1 MASEL
6 DENAGVALYE
16 DNEYGRGKTATINQ
30 DVLMSSYP
38 SLYSKEDNM
47 KASEKQ
53 SI

>member
-6 DENAGVALYE
+6 DEHAGVTLYE

-38 SLYSKEDNM
+38 SLYSKEDIIKN
-47 KASEKQ
+47 SGKQ
-53 SI
+53 SV